1 MLKAIADTH
10 AIVWYLYGDARLSPT
25 AKAFIEDTA
34 AHSDQVGL
42 SAITL
47 AEIVYLAE
55 KGRIASETFSRLTAA
70 IEQPDSVLVDIAF
83 DRAVAETLARIDRAS
98 VPELPDRIIAATALC
113 LDVPLISRDGRI
125 KASGVPIIW

>member
-10 AIVWYLYGDARLSPT
+10 AVIWYLYGDARLSPT
-25 AKAFIEDTA
+25 AKAFIEDA
-34 AHSDQVGL
+34 AASGDQVGL

-55 KGRIASETFSRLTAA
+55 NGRIAAETFSRLASA
-70 IEQPDSVLVDIAF
+70 IDDPDSVLVDVAF
-83 DRAVAETLARIDRAS
+83 DRAVAEALTRIERAS

-113 LDVPLISRDGRI
+113 LGVPVISRDARI
-125 KASGVPIIW
+125 TACGVPVIW